1 MEYAIHHQGAY
12 TADQIVI
19 EILTGKKQYPSQI
32 RELISAAW
40 QNARLQ
46 PDLHIFN
53 GKVASLCGYETG
65 ENTLRVS
72 VQETDYKSF
81 YGTNVKNV
89 HQIHHPEHLANA
101 VAACAVVETTD
112 ATILVG
118 KRGSQMAEG
127 SELWHIPGGTLEFP
141 KSLKTQKE
149 LIRSLGLPL
158 HKSSALNP
166 VLTMVRELKEEFNLS
181 PEDIPHRLCLGLGE
195 NLQMKKPEF
204 LCYFRL
210 NLSSIEVKSR
220 MATAIDADEHSQIS
234 FVPVEEILDFTTMYP
249 FAPIGKAAIQVYW
262 DFISKLYNTS
272 GKTL

>member
-1 MEYAIHHQGAY
+1 MEYTIHHQGVY
-12 TADQIVI
+12 TADQIEI
-19 EILTGKKQYPSQI
+19 EILPGKKQYPLQI

-46 PDLHIFN
+46 PDLHIYN
-53 GKVASLCGYETG
+53 GKVAALCGYHTDG
-65 ENTLRVS
+65 DSLRVS

-89 HQIHHPEHLANA
+89 HQIQDKEHLANA

-118 KRGSQMAEG
+118 KRGSRMAEG
-127 SELWHIPGGTLEFP
+127 RELWHIPGGTLEFP
-141 KSLKTQKE
+141 KSLKIQTE
-149 LIRSLGLPL
+149 LIKCLGLPL

-181 PEDIPHRLCLGLGE
+181 PGDIPHRLCLGLGE

-210 NLSSIEVKSR
+210 NLSSMEVKSK
-220 MATAIDADEHSQIS
+220 MASASDADEHSQIS
-234 FVPVEEILDFTTMYP
+234 FVPVEEILDFAEVYP
-249 FAPIGKAAIQVYW
+249 FAPIGKAALRVYW
-262 DFISKLYNTS
+262 DFISTLYNPS
-272 GKTL
+272 GAAL